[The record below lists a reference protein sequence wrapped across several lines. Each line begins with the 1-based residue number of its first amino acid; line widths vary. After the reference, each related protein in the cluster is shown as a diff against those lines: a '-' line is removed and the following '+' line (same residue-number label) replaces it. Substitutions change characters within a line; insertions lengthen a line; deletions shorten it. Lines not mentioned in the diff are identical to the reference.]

1 MAYFKSTRFTTILI
15 LFSILRQGEGK
26 TQLHVGGFSV
36 LSKHWWYHAQTFPY
50 VIQSAF
56 EDINNTD
63 AILKD
68 YELVLHMKD
77 TQGKPSLAVRSL
89 FEYSNEKPVKIMLIG
104 PAKSEPAVAVGE
116 VIQEWNLLSLIY
128 SARSSDLDDRTRFPN
143 VYRVNFQDRSYN
155 PVRIALMKEF
165 SWEAVA
171 TVTPSTEPFF
181 SQMDHFVSLVQA
193 YNFTVKGSIILQSD
207 ESAHIRSKLKL
218 MKQYDA
224 RIIVSNVHDLY
235 VRQTFCEALKLGLT
249 GKKYQWILLDFA
261 ATPGWPHTLDL
272 SWGTPAP
279 HECTTSELYQAA
291 EGYLSLGQMDYLSN
305 ANVTTISGM
314 TPLEIDQRAIKRYAH
329 LLPQNDL
336 SYSHGYAYDAAWA
349 IGVALNKSIEK
360 LKPLNKRLEDFTYQ
374 DSGML
379 AVMREALEETNFYGA
394 TGPLAFTKNGT
405 RLGTTH
411 IRQWRDNVSHDVG
424 EYDDSRTHPHIE
436 WYKDDKIVWPGG
448 YPPKDSFE
456 RREETTVL
464 PLALTVVINCLCL
477 FGAMTAVGFLA
488 FNIHQ
493 RNNRVIKMSSPRLN
507 NFICI
512 GAIIMY
518 ASVIL
523 ASIDSRW
530 VTVDAYAILCNVQV
544 WLTSV
549 AFTMAFGAV
558 FAKMWRAHMLFTNE
572 ALKKKIIRDH
582 HLFAIISLLIG
593 CDALV
598 LGLWMGFDR
607 LRSFTLQAESRIDP
621 NNDDLI
627 VVPNYVGCSSAYI
640 NYWQIAVYS
649 YKGLILV
656 IGTFIAWETRKVNI
670 PGLNDSKSIC
680 VCVYNITV
688 LSAFAV
694 PISHILTHEQYTVRY
709 GLISVLV
716 IFCTTLT
723 LLLIFVPKAML
734 KVNKVTIGRFTADG
748 SSIGTKSEHSV
759 TGTERSIN
767 LTTQDSRIADGNS
780 TTSLSVITV
789 RPAKSSRGCLVEE
802 LTT

>member
-530 VTVDAYAILCNVQV
+530 VTVDAYAILCN
-544 WLTSV
+544 
-549 AFTMAFGAV
+549 
-558 FAKMWRAHMLFTNE
+558 
-572 ALKKKIIRDH
+572 
-582 HLFAIISLLIG
+582 
-593 CDALV
+593 
-598 LGLWMGFDR
+598 
-607 LRSFTLQAESRIDP
+607 IDP

-767 LTTQDSRIADGNS
+767 LTTQGRNNNSRIADGNS